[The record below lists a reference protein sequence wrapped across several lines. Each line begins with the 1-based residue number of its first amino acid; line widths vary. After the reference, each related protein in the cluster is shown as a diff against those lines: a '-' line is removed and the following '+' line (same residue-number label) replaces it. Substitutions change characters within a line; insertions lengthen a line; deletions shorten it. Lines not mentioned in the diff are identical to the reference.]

1 MRNLLL
7 CWIPSL
13 WIACSPDEGPRAPVA
28 TGLLDILPQQ
38 VVVVGPST
46 AETLCAMGL
55 ADSVVAV
62 SDWCRAAALQD
73 RPRIGGIADP
83 SLERVLAAQP
93 DLVLCQGDIPALEAL
108 CRQQQIPLRAFH
120 TDTWQ
125 DWENEVFTLGQ
136 LFGVPKI
143 AQNLVE
149 QAQHELAAVQARRP
163 PGEPPSVLLVVA
175 RRPEEASGCIVAG
188 GPSFLSFLV
197 ESAGGRNLFSDSQ
210 RPYFDLI
217 EEELLKTP
225 PDVIL
230 EFAIPNNPDPL
241 SLWRQGWRHL
251 SAVENGRVH
260 AIAEDFVVQPGPR
273 MAKAARLI
281 QKRLFDPLAE
291 KVTE

>member
-1 MRNLLL
+1 MPEPARFL
-7 CWIPSL
+7 
-13 WIACSPDEGPRAPVA
+13 E
-28 TGLLDILPQQ
+28 TLPQQ

-55 ADSVVAV
+55 ADSVAAV

-108 CRQQQIPLRAFH
+108 CRQQKIPLHTFH

-125 DWENEVFTLGQ
+125 DWENEVFAIGQ

-143 AQNLVE
+143 AQTLVQ
-149 QAQHELAAVQARRP
+149 QAQRELAEVQARRP
-163 PGEPPSVLLVVA
+163 QGRSPSVLLVVA
-175 RRPEEASGCIVAG
+175 RRPEEASGFIVAG

-197 ESAGGRNLFSDSQ
+197 ESAGGRNLFADSE

-225 PDVIL
+225 PDVVL

-241 SLWRQGWRHL
+241 SLWRQGWPYL
-251 SAVENGRVH
+251 PAVKNGRVH

-273 MAKAARLI
+273 MAEAARLI
-281 QKRLFDPLAE
+281 QERLFDALAE
-291 KVTE
+291 KVAE